1 METNTGGRD
10 VRQLRLP
17 DVELEWWKIPGLNV
31 ADRDQAFTKK
41 SYIDLDPLGGINAT
55 VEIAIGN
62 LASKYVVVEYYDISP
77 SDAFS
82 QQNLQVLTA
91 FDFDPFNWWRQIE
104 QTISPGPVWESEIWM
119 NRLFVIPPGR
129 IFSATFNNLSP
140 FGRAKAE
147 VEIHGWIAR
156 VVN

>member
-1 METNTGGRD
+1 METKTGAMD
-10 VRQLRLP
+10 VRQLRFG

-41 SYIDLDPLGGINAT
+41 SYIDLDQFGGINDT
-55 VEIAIGN
+55 VEIAIGGMN
-62 LASKYVVVEYYDISP
+62 SKYVVVEYYDISP

-82 QQNLQVLTA
+82 QQNLRVVTA

-104 QTISPGPVWESEIWM
+104 QTISPGPVWEAEIWM

-129 IFSATFNNLSP
+129 TFSATFNNLSP
-140 FGRAKAE
+140 LGRAKAE